1 MTLCEIGDSEIL
13 HVLHE
18 TYGIW
23 SAGLSRANYLDYN
36 QLQRTHTWGRRYQR
50 FFALRSGGEIAA
62 SCKSYDIEVMARG
75 KRYKFLGVGAVFSR
89 HKFRGKGYGD
99 QFMYAYR
106 KWAETT
112 GAAGILLF
120 SDIGANFYERHG
132 FQELSSIDFSI
143 DVKAAGWQ
151 LGISQGGINKAEIPD
166 YTIEPLDQSHCDY
179 LQRNHQRWLSRRPF
193 GIIRDG
199 QYWHYKIA
207 KELYLHQNSQLAWPR
222 LQLLKID
229 ECGNGGG
236 YCIYEVGGSTMR
248 ILELADSGIGVQ
260 NLWSAV
266 LTQATALQI
275 RKLRGWE
282 GNLRELSPGFNLKV
296 FLGQENFQ
304 AEFKGQIHYS
314 ERDWGRAM
322 LMPLDIEV
330 EQWFENFPCP
340 LMELDH
346 L

>member
-1 MTLCEIGDSEIL
+1 
-13 HVLHE
+13 
-18 TYGIW
+18 
-23 SAGLSRANYLDYN
+23 
-36 QLQRTHTWGRRYQR
+36 
-50 FFALRSGGEIAA
+50 
-62 SCKSYDIEVMARG
+62 
-75 KRYKFLGVGAVFSR
+75 VFSR
-89 HKFRGKGYGD
+89 PRFRGKGFGD
-99 QFMYAYR
+99 QFMDAYR
-106 KWAETT
+106 KWAEES

-120 SDIGANFYERHG
+120 SDIGPDFYERHG

-143 DVKAAGWQ
+143 DVKEAR
-151 LGISQGGINKAEIPD
+151 SHGGANKLTMPD
-166 YTIEPLDQSHCDY
+166 YTIEPLEYGHIDF

-193 GIIRDG
+193 GITRDA

-207 KELYLHQNSQLAWPR
+207 KEIYLHQNSKLSWPR
-222 LQLLKID
+222 LQLLKI
-229 ECGNGGG
+229 EEGGKGG
-236 YCIYEVGGSTMR
+236 YCIYEVGGSIMR
-248 ILELADSGIGVQ
+248 ILELADGGIGAQ

-296 FLGQENFQ
+296 FLGPDNFQ
-304 AEFKGQIHYS
+304 AEFQGQIHYS